1 MHRGHIYGVDLGEI
15 QKKGVAVMGILLGQL
30 PPAEI
35 ARLKAELAEMLI
47 ANFCYPRFYDYR
59 TNSLRM
65 RPVDRARR
73 QEVWLYL
80 SSIDFAAWNRMDMSS
95 PDFQR
100 QIERLVI
107 YFVQRNRNFFGQQ
120 GRKRMA
126 DVRMLISSC
135 ALMVVEGLREH
146 LTGRQSKN
154 SPPFGSPRP
163 VPSWATTNASG
174 HPEAGWEQIVST
186 TMLLQQ
192 QLQEIRGEIKVTPV
206 SEVHAVPGPSNIK
219 RPARGRPAENGAG
232 AVEYEVVSARQ
243 VPVPQAEVE
252 VRATSSP
259 ALPLYKSTAPLAGST
274 PSSVRKAEMVVPPI
288 ETPTLPIP
296 IADRSAEASVPQAL
310 VPEQVRS
317 APTAMQTR
325 GVSQVSPGPATGVAT
340 GQDKSVVAQVNEDV
354 AIFEQLRHQ
363 LVLWLRIEAVR
374 SGLDIAGQTPLQ
386 LLELLRQQRIF
397 DETRL
402 QIISTLLSISNQV
415 IKNGQANLLD
425 YKQGLMFYL
434 IHTKK

>member
-1 MHRGHIYGVDLGEI
+1 
-15 QKKGVAVMGILLGQL
+15 MGIFLSQL
-30 PPAEI
+30 PPTEI
-35 ARLKAELAEMLI
+35 ARLKAELAETLI

-65 RPVDRARR
+65 RPVDRAKR

-95 PDFQR
+95 SDFQR

-135 ALMVVEGLREH
+135 ALMVIEGLREH
-146 LTGRQSKN
+146 LTGRQPKN
-154 SPPFGSPRP
+154 SPSFGSPRP

-174 HPEAGWEQIVST
+174 HPEPGWEQIVST
-186 TMLLQQ
+186 TMVLQQ
-192 QLQEIRGEIKVTPV
+192 QLQEIRGEIKVAPA
-206 SEVHAVPGPSNIK
+206 SEVRAVPGQSNIK
-219 RPARGRPAENGAG
+219 RPVRGRLAENGAG
-232 AVEYEVVSARQ
+232 AVEYEVASARQ
-243 VPVPQAEVE
+243 VPVAQAEVE

-259 ALPLYKSTAPLAGST
+259 SLPHYKSTLPPAGST
-274 PSSVRKAEMVVPPI
+274 PSVRKAEMVVPPV

-296 IADRSAEASVPQAL
+296 ITDRSAEASAPQT
-310 VPEQVRS
+310 PMSEQVRS
-317 APTAMQTR
+317 APMAVQTR
-325 GVSQVSPGPATGVAT
+325 GVSQGPATEVAP
-340 GQDKSVVAQVNEDV
+340 GQDKGVVAQVNEDV
-354 AIFEQLRHQ
+354 AIFEQMRHQ

-374 SGLDIAGQTPLQ
+374 GGLDIAGQTPLQ
-386 LLELLRQQRIF
+386 LLELLRQQHTF

-402 QIISTLLSISNQV
+402 QVISTLLNISNQV
-415 IKNGQANLLD
+415 IKKGQANLFD